1 MICLNLLCLAQ
12 ALHPTR
18 HGPHSQPPP
27 KTPPPS
33 PGQLPDPRYHLAP
46 RLVPSPLWGWGISG
60 AIRPVSPSNFQQIH
74 CVPCFFQQFFS
85 SQMEVSMGK
94 PSIYR
99 ANEVSP
105 PTPARIAPSTSLH
118 WLRRRAWS
126 EPTTIPR
133 PLAGDPCHRRCP
145 FTCPRKS
152 CRLGKM
158 RCQYQT
164 NHLRSNTFEKYPWIK

>member
-1 MICLNLLCLAQ
+1 MIICML
-12 ALHPTR
+12 

-46 RLVPSPLWGWGISG
+46 QLVPSPLSLGMGHIWCYSSFKPIQ
-60 AIRPVSPSNFQQIH
+60 IPTDTLRPIFFQQIPIANGGFNGKIYGKIINLQGQWG
-74 CVPCFFQQFFS
+74 VPAR
-85 SQMEVSMGK
+85 
-94 PSIYR
+94 P
-99 ANEVSP
+99 
-105 PTPARIAPSTSLH
+105 PARIAPSTSLH

-164 NHLRSNTFEKYPWIK
+164 NHLRSNTFEKYPWIKWV